1 MNSLTKRAFM
11 ASVAAGVLAAGP
23 VAPVLT
29 QELPEGGSVEAVDN
43 TRGPLRIA
51 FMSFQNN
58 PFWTPVTEGAHAARD
73 YLAGFD
79 AQVDY
84 IDMGDNMSA
93 EAVIA
98 SVESAIAQQYDGI
111 VTVPVFD
118 GTERIINEAVAEG
131 IPVVNIIAEG
141 SQPSDRLVFIGQD
154 AIAAGRQLGE
164 FIAQAMD
171 GEGKLGVITGFFG
184 ATQHGQRMSGAIDY
198 LADNYPG
205 IQIVG
210 PFENQDAAE
219 VAYSLVQDMY
229 TANNDLEMVYVTAG
243 GPFGAAKAV
252 QDLGLTGQIG
262 VVGFDHTPENTAYIE
277 TGEMAALID
286 QAPFQQAFDAT
297 VLLYNHLVTGEG
309 FESDYIAV
317 EGNILTPEGLLD

>member
-1 MNSLTKRAFM
+1 MRILSRRVFM
-11 ASVAAGVLAAGP
+11 ASVAAGVLAAGI
-23 VAPVLT
+23 VAPAGA
-29 QELPEGGSVEAVDN
+29 QGLPEGGTVEAVEN
-43 TRGPLRIA
+43 TQGPLRIA

-58 PFWTPVTEGAHAARD
+58 PFWTPVTEGAQAARD
-73 YLAGFD
+73 YLADFD
-79 AQVDY
+79 VTVDY

-154 AIAAGRQLGE
+154 ATAAGRQLGE
-164 FIAQAMD
+164 FMAEAMD

-184 ATQHGQRMSGAIDY
+184 ATQHSQRMNGALDY
-198 LADNYPG
+198 LSENHPG
-205 IQIVG
+205 IQVLG

-219 VAYSLVQDMY
+219 TAYSLVQDMY
-229 TANNDLEMVYVTAG
+229 TANNDLKMVYVTAG

-252 QDLGLTGQIG
+252 QDLGLTGEVG
-262 VVGFDHTPENTAYIE
+262 VVGFDHTPENTVYIDS
-277 TGEMAALID
+277 GEIAALID

-317 EGNILTPEGLLD
+317 EGNILTPEGML